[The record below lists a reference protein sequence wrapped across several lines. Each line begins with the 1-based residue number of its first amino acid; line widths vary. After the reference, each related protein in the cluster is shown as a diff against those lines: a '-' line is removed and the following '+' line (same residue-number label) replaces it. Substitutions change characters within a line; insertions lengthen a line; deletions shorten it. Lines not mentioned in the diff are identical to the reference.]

1 MHEAAAGP
9 VAPTC
14 ESTRADAAQPVF
26 KNRPAAAG
34 DGRWRDGGRRRTS
47 LACERG
53 GAVSY
58 THLRAH
64 ETSAH
69 L

>member
-1 MHEAAAGP
+1 MVLRWAMVELWVLELMFWWMLVP
-9 VAPTC
+9 SWRSSKKVAIGVAL
-14 ESTRADAAQPVF
+14 ERAPGF
-26 KNRPAAAG
+26 SPS
-34 DGRWRDGGRRRTS
+34 WR
-47 LACERG
+47 
-53 GAVSY
+53 AVSY